1 MSNKIP
7 MICST
12 LLTRFNLSFMNLCL
26 ATVSKKLRAQVF
38 NYIYRHEKAC
48 CHLPTVHHGW
58 IDNTCLTH
66 GNLSQRRLFYSANSF
81 HAELHKGISR
91 QTNVLASEYLHAND
105 EETQRVLST
114 SMKVYDDFISQ
125 EEEESIFNEIE
136 PYLRRLRYE
145 TSHWDDAIHG
155 YRETERKH
163 WTEKN
168 KQILQRVKDL
178 AFPPGVAPL
187 AYIHILD
194 LQKNGYIKPH
204 VDAVRFCGDTIA
216 GLCLLSS
223 CVMRLTHEKD
233 EARYADILLKRR
245 SLYIMKDVA
254 RYDYKHEVLPEE
266 KSVFRGTVIPKE
278 RRISVICRNE
288 PEQKQ

>member
-1 MSNKIP
+1 M
-7 MICST
+7 
-12 LLTRFNLSFMNLCL
+12 FNLSFKNMCL

-38 NYIYRHEKAC
+38 DHRYEKAS
-48 CHLPTVHHGW
+48 CHSLTVQHEFIKNASLSG
-58 IDNTCLTH
+58 
-66 GNLSQRRLFYSANSF
+66 GNLRQTRLFYSASSF
-81 HAELHKGISR
+81 HAELQKDTSR
-91 QTNVLASEYLHAND
+91 QTNVHASDYLQAND
-105 EETQRVLST
+105 EDTQIVLST
-114 SMKVYDDFISQ
+114 SMKVYDNFISQ
-125 EEEESIFNEIE
+125 EEEGSILNEIE

-194 LQKNGYIKPH
+194 LQKTGYIKPH
-204 VDAVRFCGDTIA
+204 IDAVRFCGDTIA
-216 GLCLLSS
+216 GLSLLSS

-233 EARYADILLKRR
+233 EAKYADILLKRR
-245 SLYIMKDVA
+245 SLYIMKNVA

-266 KSVFRGTVIPKE
+266 KSVFKGTVIPKE

-288 PEQKQ
+288 P